1 MNILIVGGTS
11 SVAQSL
17 IPELSKNCHVI
28 TAGRK
33 DCDIDLD
40 LKDTFSFPSNIDTV
54 IHTAAYF
61 KSNNDAE
68 IYDSEYINV
77 LGTLKVCQAAHSSG
91 VKHLILISTMYSI
104 VSENSPQYNMYSIS
118 KKHAEE
124 LASYYCSKNSIK
136 LTILRPSQLYGIGSN
151 FNQHQ
156 PFFYNIIDK
165 VKNNED
171 VYFYGTKDPLRNYLY
186 VDDLSKIISEVVNQK
201 IEGTFSCCYPNDVT
215 YSQIAKAAIKV
226 YNSKSSI
233 YFLKDKPDIADNI
246 FIKDESLYRIINL
259 FPSTD
264 IENGISKIMNSK
276 FKNHD

>member
-17 IPELSKNCHVI
+17 IPELSKNYHVI

-33 DCDIDLD
+33 NCDIDLD
-40 LKDTFSFPSNIDTV
+40 LKDTFIFPPNIDTV

-61 KSNNDAE
+61 KSNNDTE
-68 IYDSEYINV
+68 IYESEYINV
-77 LGTLKVCQAAHSSG
+77 LGTLKVCQAAYSSG

-104 VSENSPQYNMYSIS
+104 VQENSQQYNMYSIS

-124 LASYYCSKNSIK
+124 LTTYYCSKNSIK

-151 FNQHQ
+151 FHMHQ

-171 VYFYGTKDPLRNYLY
+171 VYFYGTKDPIRNYLY

-226 YNSKSSI
+226 FNSKSSI
-233 YFLKDKPDIADNI
+233 HFLIDKPDIADNI
-246 FIKDESLYRIINL
+246 FNKDESLYKIINF
-259 FPSTD
+259 FPSID